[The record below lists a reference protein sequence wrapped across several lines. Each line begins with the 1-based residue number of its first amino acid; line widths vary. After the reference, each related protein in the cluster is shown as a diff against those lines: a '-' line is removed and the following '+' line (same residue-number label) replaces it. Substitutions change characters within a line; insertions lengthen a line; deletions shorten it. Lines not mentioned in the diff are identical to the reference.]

1 MLYQIKCFLLK
12 HQFFGVFTTTQL
24 CALFQDVLQKAMLL
38 VFTVTKILFKI
49 TKRKNWVFWALSF
62 PSKETSYAQRQ
73 YYLHAHDNHQKPRR
87 FTAVELKELLEKVRQ
102 LSPEELQ
109 VAAM

>member
-49 TKRKNWVFWALSF
+49 TKRKKLGILGTFVSF
-62 PSKETSYAQRQ
+62 QRNIVCAKAICI
-73 YYLHAHDNHQKPRR
+73 YMLMIIIRSH
-87 FTAVELKELLEKVRQ
+87 VV
-102 LSPEELQ
+102 
-109 VAAM
+109 